1 MPSLYGTCSRNDESL
16 VVKVELPLPS
26 PGAESTAGLEEPLP
40 SSGAESTA
48 GQEETDLESLENK
61 KEEELKDAIELLPPR
76 WDISIFLSLLLFIDE
91 GSVAGPNWFQIW
103 IRIRIQ
109 HFLSMRIRIQTRSR
123 SRVLMTK
130 NWIAEK
136 KIFVWSKI
144 AIYISLGLHEGRPRL
159 PGYRISLHPSKENI

>member
-76 WDISIFLSLLLFIDE
+76 
-91 GSVAGPNWFQIW
+91 
-103 IRIRIQ
+103 
-109 HFLSMRIRIQTRSR
+109 
-123 SRVLMTK
+123 
-130 NWIAEK
+130 
-136 KIFVWSKI
+136 
-144 AIYISLGLHEGRPRL
+144 
-159 PGYRISLHPSKENI
+159 